1 MFLAALVFARLG
13 CGIIEGLQDNK
24 KEGEEEGKDEH
35 KEESKIANAGN
46 LQLINNPQPTADE
59 TATDVPASDEPATDV
74 PTAAAPTTA
83 TGSINPTESNAPM
96 YNELLSNPS
105 LESSY
110 QPTILPGV
118 PTPPYDRPRS
128 DGIDSSMI
136 PPGDED
142 LYILKSEVV
151 PPVCPACPSSSTCPR
166 QKPCRPCPPC
176 ARCPEPAFDCKKVPN
191 YRSGNSDFL
200 PRPVLTDFNQ
210 FGM

>member
-13 CGIIEGLQDNK
+13 CGIIEGLEGNEENK
-24 KEGEEEGKDEH
+24 KEDKEVAEENNDEH
-35 KEESKIANAGN
+35 KGESKIANAKK
-46 LQLINNPQPTADE
+46 LHLINVPQPTTDAPE
-59 TATDVPASDEPATDV
+59 TSAPATQT
-74 PTAAAPTTA
+74 PKHTQTP
-83 TGSINPTESNAPM
+83 ISNQASHSSTPM
-96 YNELLSNPS
+96 YNELTSS
-105 LESSY
+105 SGLESSY

-142 LYILKSEVV
+142 LYILKSEIV